1 MITNIKVNTGDE
13 AIEKVNWYT
22 KRWNIEIFH
31 KILKSGCC
39 IEAAQLRERERLIKY
54 ITTKSIIAWRIF
66 WLSRKFNNDQN
77 TSCSQVLTSLEQE
90 ILFKRFNNGV
100 SPPKELSAKEA
111 IKLIAKLGG
120 YIGRNCDYPPGIISL
135 WRGWT
140 RLMNM
145 VDDYKILVGM
155 RQGVTYG

>member
-1 MITNIKVNTGDE
+1 M
-13 AIEKVNWYT
+13 
-22 KRWNIEIFH
+22 
-31 KILKSGCC
+31 
-39 IEAAQLRERERLIKY
+39 IKY

-120 YIGRNCDYPPGIISL
+120 YIGRNCDHPPGIISL